1 MKSGGRKTM
10 GENGSFL
17 EGNGIIILILF
28 FIMMMGGFGFGGGWG
43 GGANSAAVQGAL
55 TRADVN
61 DAITFQNIGNGIGN
75 LANSVNM
82 GFAGVQNSLGSLSG
96 TMATQCCDI
105 KATILADGQL
115 TRQMLQEQTIQDLR
129 DQLAASNKENL
140 IAQLA
145 ASQVAQTTQLE
156 NYIDAKLAASTP
168 ATAAK

>member
-1 MKSGGRKTM
+1 M
-10 GENGSFL
+10 ENGSFL

-28 FIMMMGGFGFGGGWG
+28 FIMMMGGGFGAWG
-43 GGANSAAVQGAL
+43 GGANNAAVQGAL

-82 GFAGVQNSLGSLSG
+82 GFAGVQNSLGSMSG

-115 TRQMLQEQTIQDLR
+115 TRQLIQDQTIQALR
-129 DQLAASNKENL
+129 DKISDKDKEIL
-140 IAQLA
+140 VAQLA

-156 NYIDAKLAASTP
+156 NYIDTKLAAP
-168 ATAAK
+168 AA

>member
-1 MKSGGRKTM
+1 M
-10 GENGSFL
+10 ENGSFL

-28 FIMMMGGFGFGGGWG
+28 FIMMMGGGFGAWG
-43 GGANSAAVQGAL
+43 GGANNAAVQGAL

-82 GFAGVQNSLGSLSG
+82 GFAGVQNGLGHLPG
-96 TMATQCCDI
+96 EMASTCCDI

-115 TRQMLQEQTIQDLR
+115 TRQLIQDQTIQALR
-129 DQLAASNKENL
+129 DKISDKDKEIL
-140 IAQLA
+140 VAQLA

-156 NYIDAKLAASTP
+156 NYIDTKLAAP
-168 ATAAK
+168 AA

>member
-1 MKSGGRKTM
+1 MN
-10 GENGSFL
+10 ENGSFL

-28 FIMMMGGFGFGGGWG
+28 FIMMMGGGFGGWG
-43 GGANSAAVQGAL
+43 NYGANNAAVQGAL

-82 GFAGVQNSLGSLSG
+82 GFAGVQNSLGNLAG
-96 TMATQCCDI
+96 EMAATCCDI

-115 TRQMLQEQTIQDLR
+115 TRQLIQDQTIQALR
-129 DQLAASNKENL
+129 DKISDKDKEIL
-140 IAQLA
+140 VAQLA

-156 NYIDAKLAASTP
+156 NYIDTKLAAP
-168 ATAAK
+168 AA

>member
-1 MKSGGRKTM
+1 MN
-10 GENGSFL
+10 ENGSFL

-28 FIMMMGGFGFGGGWG
+28 FIMMMGGGWG
-43 GGANSAAVQGAL
+43 AWGGANNPAVQGAL

-82 GFAGVQNSLGSLSG
+82 GFAGVQNSLGSMSG

-115 TRQMLQEQTIQDLR
+115 TRQMIQDQTIQNLR
-129 DQLAASNKENL
+129 DKLADKDKEIL
-140 IAQLA
+140 VAQLA

-156 NYIDAKLAASTP
+156 NYIDTKLAAAP
-168 ATAAK
+168 AA

>member
-1 MKSGGRKTM
+1 MN
-10 GENGSFL
+10 ENGSFL

-28 FIMMMGGFGFGGGWG
+28 FIMMMGGGWG
-43 GGANSAAVQGAL
+43 ALGGANNAAVQGAL

-82 GFAGVQNSLGSLSG
+82 GFAGVQNSLGSMSG

-115 TRQMLQEQTIQDLR
+115 TRQMIQDQTIQDLR
-129 DQLAASNKENL
+129 DKLADKDKEIL
-140 IAQLA
+140 VAQLA

-156 NYIDAKLAASTP
+156 NYIDTKLAAAP
-168 ATAAK
+168 AA

>member
-1 MKSGGRKTM
+1 MN
-10 GENGSFL
+10 ENGSFL

-28 FIMMMGGFGFGGGWG
+28 FIMMMGGGGFGAWG
-43 GGANSAAVQGAL
+43 GNNAAVQGAL

-115 TRQMLQEQTIQDLR
+115 TRQMIQDQTIQDLR
-129 DQLAASNKENL
+129 DKLADKDKEIL
-140 IAQLA
+140 VAQLA

-156 NYIDAKLAASTP
+156 NYIDTKLAATTP
-168 ATAAK
+168 AA

>member
-1 MKSGGRKTM
+1 M
-10 GENGSFL
+10 ENGSFL

-28 FIMMMGGFGFGGGWG
+28 FIMMMGGGFGGWG
-43 GGANSAAVQGAL
+43 NYGANNAAVQGAL

-82 GFAGVQNSLGSLSG
+82 GFAGVQNSLGNLAG
-96 TMATQCCDI
+96 EMASTCCDI

-115 TRQMLQEQTIQDLR
+115 TRQLIQDQTIQALR
-129 DQLAASNKENL
+129 DKISDKDKEIL
-140 IAQLA
+140 VAQLA

-156 NYIDAKLAASTP
+156 NYIDTKLAAP
-168 ATAAK
+168 AA

>member
-1 MKSGGRKTM
+1 M
-10 GENGSFL
+10 ENGSFL

-28 FIMMMGGFGFGGGWG
+28 FIMMMGGGFGAWG
-43 GGANSAAVQGAL
+43 GGANNAAVQGAL

-82 GFAGVQNSLGSLSG
+82 GFAGVQNSLGNLSG
-96 TMATQCCDI
+96 EMANTCCDI

-115 TRQMLQEQTIQDLR
+115 TRQLIQDQTIQALR
-129 DQLAASNKENL
+129 DKISDKDKEIL
-140 IAQLA
+140 VAQLA

-156 NYIDAKLAASTP
+156 NYIDTKLAAP
-168 ATAAK
+168 AA

>member
-1 MKSGGRKTM
+1 MN
-10 GENGSFL
+10 ENGSFL

-28 FIMMMGGFGFGGGWG
+28 FIMMMGGGGFGPWS
-43 GGANSAAVQGAL
+43 GANNAAVQGAL

-75 LANSVNM
+75 LSNSVNM

-115 TRQMLQEQTIQDLR
+115 TRQMIQDQTIQDLR
-129 DQLAASNKENL
+129 DKLADKDKEIL
-140 IAQLA
+140 VAQLA

-156 NYIDAKLAASTP
+156 NYIDTKLAAAP
-168 ATAAK
+168 AA

>member
-1 MKSGGRKTM
+1 M
-10 GENGSFL
+10 ENGSFL

-28 FIMMMGGFGFGGGWG
+28 FIMMMGGGFGAWG

-75 LANSVNM
+75 LGNSVNV
-82 GFAGVQNSLGSLSG
+82 GFAGVQNSLGNLAG
-96 TMATQCCDI
+96 EMATTCCDI

-115 TRQMLQEQTIQDLR
+115 TRQLIQDQTIQALR
-129 DQLAASNKENL
+129 DKISDKDKEIL
-140 IAQLA
+140 VAQLA

-156 NYIDAKLAASTP
+156 NYIDTKLAASTP
-168 ATAAK
+168 AA

>member
-1 MKSGGRKTM
+1 MN
-10 GENGSFL
+10 ENGSFL

-28 FIMMMGGFGFGGGWG
+28 FIMMMGGGWG
-43 GGANSAAVQGAL
+43 AWGGAGNAAVQGAL

-82 GFAGVQNSLGSLSG
+82 GFAGVQNSLGSMSG

-115 TRQMLQEQTIQDLR
+115 TRQMIQDQTIQDLR
-129 DQLAASNKENL
+129 DKLADKDKEIL
-140 IAQLA
+140 VAQLA

-156 NYIDAKLAASTP
+156 NYIDTKLATAP
-168 ATAAK
+168 AA

>member
-1 MKSGGRKTM
+1 M
-10 GENGSFL
+10 ENGSFL

-28 FIMMMGGFGFGGGWG
+28 FIMMMGGGFGAWG
-43 GGANSAAVQGAL
+43 GGANNAAVQGAL

-82 GFAGVQNSLGSLSG
+82 GFAGGQNGLGNLAG
-96 TMATQCCDI
+96 EMASTCCDI

-115 TRQMLQEQTIQDLR
+115 TRQLIQDQTIQALR
-129 DQLAASNKENL
+129 DKISDKDKEIL
-140 IAQLA
+140 VAQLA

-156 NYIDAKLAASTP
+156 NYIDTKLAATTP
-168 ATAAK
+168 AA

>member
-1 MKSGGRKTM
+1 MKSWKETNM
-10 GENGSFL
+10 NENGSFL

-28 FIMMMGGFGFGGGWG
+28 FIMMMGGGWG
-43 GGANSAAVQGAL
+43 ALGGANNAAVQGAL

-82 GFAGVQNSLGSLSG
+82 GFAGVQNSLGSMSG

-115 TRQMLQEQTIQDLR
+115 TRQMIQDQTIQDLR
-129 DQLAASNKENL
+129 DKLADKDKEIL
-140 IAQLA
+140 VAQLA

-156 NYIDAKLAASTP
+156 NYIDTKLAAAP
-168 ATAAK
+168 AA